1 MKKIEICRIVE
12 DCLKLK
18 KDSINE
24 NTKSSDVEEWDSLG
38 QISIVMFLDKKY
50 NDITKDNPTYMTSSS
65 ITDFYE
71 AGLKNVD
78 YIE

>member
-18 KDSINE
+18 KNSINE

-50 NDITKDNPTYMTSSS
+50 NDITKDNPSYMTASS
-65 ITDFYE
+65 IVDFYE

>member
-18 KDSINE
+18 KGSINE

-50 NDITKDNPTYMTSSS
+50 NDI
-65 ITDFYE
+65 I
-71 AGLKNVD
+71 
-78 YIE
+78 

>member
-1 MKKIEICRIVE
+1 MKKNEICRIVE
-12 DCLKLK
+12 ECLKLK
-18 KDSINE
+18 KNLINE
-24 NTKSSDVEEWDSLG
+24 NTKSSDIEEWDSLG

-50 NDITKDNPTYMTSSS
+50 NNITKDNPNYMTASS

>member
-50 NDITKDNPTYMTSSS
+50 NDITKDNPAYMTSSS

>member
-1 MKKIEICRIVE
+1 MKKIEICKIVE

-18 KDSINE
+18 KNSINE

-50 NDITKDNPTYMTSSS
+50 NDITKDNPSYMTASS
-65 ITDFYE
+65 IVDFYE

>member
-1 MKKIEICRIVE
+1 MKKNEICRIIE

-18 KDSINE
+18 KDSVNE
-24 NTKSSDVEEWDSLG
+24 NTKSSDIEEWDSLG

-50 NDITKDNPTYMTSSS
+50 NDITKDNPSYMTASS
-65 ITDFYE
+65 IADFYE

>member
-18 KDSINE
+18 KNSINE

-50 NDITKDNPTYMTSSS
+50 NDITKDNPSYMTASS
-65 ITDFYE
+65 IVDFYE
-71 AGLKNVD
+71 TGLKNVD